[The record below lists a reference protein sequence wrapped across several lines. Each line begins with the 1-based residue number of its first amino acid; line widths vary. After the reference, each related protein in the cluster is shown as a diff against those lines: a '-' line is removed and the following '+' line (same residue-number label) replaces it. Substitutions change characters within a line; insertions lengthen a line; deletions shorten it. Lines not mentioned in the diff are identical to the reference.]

1 MTSPIRL
8 RRAAL
13 AAALSLST
21 LAGCAL
27 RPYAPTGVH
36 PGDARAAVE
45 AVMGPPTAVYALAD
59 GRQRLEYNH
68 QPMGLHTY
76 MIDLGPD
83 GRVASWEQ
91 VLDENHFAT
100 IQAGMSEQDVLQRLG
115 PPAEHGRYS
124 RPVESITWTYR
135 WQATLPCMVFQIS
148 FDAATRRVLE
158 PGSYPPD
165 RRCGPIRA

>member
-1 MTSPIRL
+1 MIPSIRS
-8 RRAAL
+8 RHAAL
-13 AAALSLST
+13 AAVAALSVLC
-21 LAGCAL
+21 GCAL
-27 RPYAPTGVH
+27 RPYEPTRVH
-36 PGDARAAVE
+36 PGDTRAAVE
-45 AVMGPPTAVYALAD
+45 ATMGPPTAVYALAD

-68 QPMGLHTY
+68 QPAGLQTY

-100 IQAGMSEQDVLQRLG
+100 IAAGMTEQDVLQRLG
-115 PPAEHGRYS
+115 PPAERGRYAH
-124 RPVESITWTYR
+124 PVESRTWTYR
-135 WQATLPCMVFQIS
+135 WQSPLPCVVFVIS
-148 FDAATRRVLE
+148 FDAATGRVLE